1 MDPIS
6 IILLALTS
14 GAAAGLKPA
23 AEKAV
28 SDAYEGIK
36 SLLKK
41 KYQDKVEVEMLEK
54 DPTSE
59 GRKAVVKE
67 GLDKVA
73 AGSDE
78 EVLQKSKELL
88 EAVEKHAPETA
99 AAIGVDLE
107 AIRGASLQLRDI
119 IATGTGVR
127 AKNVEVTGDIVIE
140 GVRAGQSAQNSSSK
154 SPNA

>member
-1 MDPIS
+1 MDPMS
-6 IILLALTS
+6 IILMALSS

-36 SLLKK
+36 ALLKK
-41 KYQDKVEVEMLEK
+41 KYQDKVEVEVLEK

-59 GRKAVVKE
+59 MRKELVKE

-73 AGSDE
+73 ADQDE
-78 EVLQKSKELL
+78 EVLQKAKEVL

-107 AIRGASLQLRDI
+107 AIKGASLKLRDI

-140 GVRAGQSAQNSSSK
+140 GVRAGQGSQNPPGK
-154 SPNA
+154 IPNA